1 MLRTLSTLGLQKNL
15 LQAGTSRRPVA
26 SHHAGCCSVTPAW
39 DFSPSL
45 PVLVRARRCSKGIV
59 LSFASPPPLFPDF
72 LTQGVSQQMLRLA
85 RIPNSRCLAKES
97 KQTEEKKKSPDP
109 QGQVQWNRRRSPQR
123 RASPRGP
130 AGREGAR
137 HHGRVLLPE
146 WEAEMGSLRQA
157 GRGGNTS

>member
-26 SHHAGCCSVTPAW
+26 SRHAGCCSITPAW

-59 LSFASPPPLFPDF
+59 LSFASPPPLLPDF

-97 KQTEEKKKSPDP
+97 KQTEEKKNP
-109 QGQVQWNRRRSPQR
+109 QVQRNRRRSPQR
-123 RASPRGP
+123 RAGPRGP

-137 HHGRVLLPE
+137 HHGRMLLPE

-157 GRGGNTS
+157 GRGENTS